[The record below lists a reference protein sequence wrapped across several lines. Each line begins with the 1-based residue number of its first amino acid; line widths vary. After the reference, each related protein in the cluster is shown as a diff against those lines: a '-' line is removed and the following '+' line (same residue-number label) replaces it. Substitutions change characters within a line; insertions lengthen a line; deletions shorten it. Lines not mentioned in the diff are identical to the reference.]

1 MPGTEFI
8 GNKVDRGNAVMDFS
22 TVFFECSN
30 IELVKDVAQIPCT
43 LARNYG
49 IQAELVTSYVNEKG
63 PNLSA
68 VNELHL
74 HHFSMLKNGKITGFF
89 FLLKYARNI
98 KWLNI
103 YHIDK
108 KSYYW
113 SRLYKFLNPKGHIY
127 LKMDVDFRMCDD
139 FERNA
144 GRRRVL
150 QKCADIVDII
160 SAESVSALSRVQP
173 FVKKSVELIP
183 NGYYV
188 SNHAELKAIQRKNVF
203 LTVGRL
209 GTEQKATEILLQA
222 FAQCADKIDWNLRL
236 VGSVEGSFKPYIE
249 ELFNQNPLLRERI
262 EFVGALSSRAAMDAE
277 YRQAKVFVLPSRW
290 ESFGLVLTE
299 AMANGC
305 RLLATNV
312 VPPIRELTNNGQFG
326 MIVPPNDVKSLA
338 EAMIESTKA
347 DYSETE
353 VQKIMDYAKENY
365 SWDVICKKLYKK
377 MQECEDAS
385 KE

>member
-1 MPGTEFI
+1 
-8 GNKVDRGNAVMDFS
+8 MDFS

-43 LARNYG
+43 LAKIYG
-49 IQAELVTSYVNEKG
+49 IQAELVTSYVSEKG

-68 VNELHL
+68 VKELNL
-74 HHFSMLKNGKITGFF
+74 RHFPMLKNGKITGIF
-89 FLLKYARNI
+89 FLLKYARSI

-113 SRLYKFLNPKGHIY
+113 SRLYKFLNPKGHVY

-139 FERNA
+139 FEQNIS
-144 GRRRVL
+144 RREVL
-150 QKCADIVDII
+150 QKCADAVDII
-160 SAESVSALSRVQP
+160 SAESKSALSRVQP
-173 FVKKSVELIP
+173 FVKKKIELIP
-183 NGYYV
+183 NGYCV
-188 SNHAELKAIQRKNVF
+188 SNDAKLTSVKRKNVF

-209 GTEQKATEILLQA
+209 GTKQKATENLLQA
-222 FAQCADKIDWNLRL
+222 FALCADKIDWNLRL
-236 VGSVEGSFKPYIE
+236 VGNVEESFKSYIE
-249 ELFNQNPLLRERI
+249 DFFNQNPLLRERI
-262 EFVGALSSRAAMDAE
+262 EFVGVISNRAAIDAE

-290 ESFGLVLTE
+290 EGAPLALTE

-312 VPPIRELTNNGQFG
+312 VPPIMELTDNGKFG
-326 MIVPPNDVKSLA
+326 MVVPPDDVQSLA
-338 EAMIESTKA
+338 EAMIESTKV
-347 DYSETE
+347 DYSEIA
-353 VQKIMDYAKENY
+353 VQEIMNYAKENY
-365 SWDVICKKLYKK
+365 SWEAICKNLYKK
-377 MQECEDAS
+377 MQECEAAD